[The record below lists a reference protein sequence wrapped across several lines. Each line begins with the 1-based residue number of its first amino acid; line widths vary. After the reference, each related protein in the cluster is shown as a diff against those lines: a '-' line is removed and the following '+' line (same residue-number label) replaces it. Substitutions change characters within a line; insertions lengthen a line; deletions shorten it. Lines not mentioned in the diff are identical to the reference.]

1 MCDLNYLIETLRPHE
16 LYFHQSHSLFSPEN
30 PPELLDG
37 ETVPVPAAGILYLGE
52 TEQTISALHGT
63 RFSQAV
69 SATFLV
75 AKGADFPMS
84 SFYDSPHNILVTD
97 LSLADLF
104 RRVANVLA
112 GYAGWERCL
121 NNLLGH
127 GLPLPDL
134 LGQAA
139 GQLGASLLLFTPGF
153 HLLACGEAADAPLSD
168 IMPMKETVENRFLS
182 RDIQKKLPPLW
193 EAIIDSPISCRLA
206 DHELLLLPLRDRDLP
221 AALLLCLPPARRP
234 ETDLR
239 YALRRLGGCLGSR
252 LSGSTT
258 PPSKEASPFQE
269 LVNDLNGPSSVSD
282 AECEE
287 RISALLPPNRYIRC
301 LLVTLPDG
309 TESSRKQA
317 PSANEKYFSASGL
330 LQALAELFPDC
341 PAALFGHQIVLLY
354 SCERQ
359 SFTPPEEFHSATFL
373 RLLEEYQAQAIL
385 SNGSSRYHHFRTFYE
400 LCRRL
405 SPILAVLHPRERICH
420 YAEYADYLV
429 IDLAYHR
436 FREDLGHS
444 DIITLTDPCLIAL
457 TRYDYAHD
465 TNLREVLYAYLR
477 NGRNIARTGE
487 EMYMH
492 RNTVQNKI
500 HRITEILRVDL
511 TDGSIQQRLLFSCRL
526 IRYYEGYLQRRLEL

>member
-1 MCDLNYLIETLRPHE
+1 MCDLAYLIETLRPHE
-16 LYFHQSHSLFSPEN
+16 LYFHQTHTFFSPEN

-37 ETVPVPAAGILYLGE
+37 ETIPVPAEGILYLGE
-52 TEQTISALHGT
+52 AEQVDAALRGN
-63 RFSQAV
+63 RFSEAA

-75 AKGADFPMS
+75 AKGVGFPMS

-97 LSLADLF
+97 LSLAGLH
-104 RRVANVLA
+104 RRVAEVLT
-112 GYAGWERCL
+112 GYAAWERYL
-121 NNLLGH
+121 MDLLRRE
-127 GLPLPDL
+127 LPLPDFL
-134 LGQAA
+134 TEAA
-139 GQLGASLLLFTPGF
+139 GRLGVSLLLFTPSF
-153 HLLACGEAADAPLSD
+153 HLLACGETADASFSD
-168 IMPMKETVENRFLS
+168 FTLAKEAAENGFLS
-182 RDIQKKLPPLW
+182 RETQKHFPPLW
-193 EAIIDSPISCRLA
+193 KAATDGPVSCQLA
-206 DHELLLLPLRDRDLP
+206 GRELLLLPLRDTDLP
-221 AALLLCLPPARRP
+221 AAILLCLLPVRRP
-234 ETDLR
+234 EADLR
-239 YALRRLGGCLGSR
+239 YALRRLGDCLAPR
-252 LSGSTT
+252 FSGNAMPTSEET
-258 PPSKEASPFQE
+258 SPFQR
-269 LVNDLNGPSSVSD
+269 LLDDLNGPSPISD
-282 AECEE
+282 IECEE
-287 RISALLPPNRYIRC
+287 RISSLLPPNRYIRC
-301 LLVTLPDG
+301 LLVSLPD
-309 TESSRKQA
+309 
-317 PSANEKYFSASGL
+317 SADTARENLSAASGL
-330 LQALAELFPDC
+330 RLALMTLFPGC
-341 PAALFGHQIVLLY
+341 PAALSGYQIVLLY

-359 SFTPPEEFHSATFL
+359 SFTPPEEFHSAAFL
-373 RLLEEYQAQAIL
+373 HLLEEYQAQAIL

-500 HRITEILRVDL
+500 HRITEILQIDL